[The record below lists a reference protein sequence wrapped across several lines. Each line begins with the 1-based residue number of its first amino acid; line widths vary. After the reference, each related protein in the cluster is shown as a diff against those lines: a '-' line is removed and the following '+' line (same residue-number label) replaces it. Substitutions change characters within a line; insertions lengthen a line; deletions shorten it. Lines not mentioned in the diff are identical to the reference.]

1 MSYVDAKST
10 EASSLPSVCR
20 SRIYIHMLSLYLD
33 SLSSTPK
40 CPNGT
45 LSSFLLSVFCLF
57 LSFSSPSSHGWLVR
71 DTSLPWVTAC
81 GCRNAQHPSLSPF
94 VCVCVFFLFTKS
106 HTRSNF
112 SYKGDFDLHEGV
124 CGRGLGRQRQLML
137 IQAVSGLDWTWQCGK
152 LSVGASKFRKRRS
165 DLNVEMQSAR
175 GS

>member
-1 MSYVDAKST
+1 
-10 EASSLPSVCR
+10 
-20 SRIYIHMLSLYLD
+20 MLSLYLD
-33 SLSSTPK
+33 SLSCSPK

-57 LSFSSPSSHGWLVR
+57 LSFSSPIGHGWLVR

-81 GCRNAQHPSLSPF
+81 GCRNAQRPSLSSC
-94 VCVCVFFLFTKS
+94 VCMCVCVFFLFTHTKS
-106 HTRSNF
+106 HTKSNF

-165 DLNVEMQSAR
+165 DLNVEMKLAW

>member
-1 MSYVDAKST
+1 MCHWISSEYHSEICQISDVKCLQMSYVDAKST

-94 VCVCVFFLFTKS
+94 VCVCVCSSSSQNLTQGLIFHTKEIL
-106 HTRSNF
+106 TCMRVCVA
-112 SYKGDFDLHEGV
+112 GGWEG
-124 CGRGLGRQRQLML
+124 
-137 IQAVSGLDWTWQCGK
+137 
-152 LSVGASKFRKRRS
+152 
-165 DLNVEMQSAR
+165 N
-175 GS
+175 GSSC